1 MVGADYS
8 TGGGNEEIYVV
19 QESRLLLDNQEGNEE
34 IEIVWLSRL
43 FLDYQD
49 NLPAKERYIT
59 FLKENHKCQAQSQLY
74 QNAIHCNWVYVE
86 ERDNNCQ
93 FQGYISQTV
102 TQFENRECRICRH
115 TKWPAPW
122 AFLISAKNV
131 VVKSQK

>member
-74 QNAIHCNWVYVE
+74 QNAIH
-86 ERDNNCQ
+86 
-93 FQGYISQTV
+93 
-102 TQFENRECRICRH
+102 
-115 TKWPAPW
+115 
-122 AFLISAKNV
+122 
-131 VVKSQK
+131 